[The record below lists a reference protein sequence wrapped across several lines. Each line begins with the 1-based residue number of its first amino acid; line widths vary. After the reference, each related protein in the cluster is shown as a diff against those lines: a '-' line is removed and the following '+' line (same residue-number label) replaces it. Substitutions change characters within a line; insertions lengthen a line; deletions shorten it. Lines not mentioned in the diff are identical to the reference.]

1 MACSFGAVLHLIVG
15 AIDAGPYLE
24 IQSIARVVDS

>member
-1 MACSFGAVLHLIVG
+1 VLHLIVG